1 MCDHLINT
9 LTIILLF
16 MVANTMFSVGWGIA
30 WRIFFSRFA
39 LVRELFGLNESDS
52 KKSAAVKREFSNRHV
67 PRNGLRQR
75 RTKETSTLTPI
86 KSYEQG
92 TDGGSSTE
100 PLIVDESQPVAAT
113 STLNS
118 EEIEEFFSITNTY
131 TDVKDVKKPKNA
143 VLETFDPL
151 NS

>member
-1 MCDHLINT
+1 
-9 LTIILLF
+9 
-16 MVANTMFSVGWGIA
+16 MFSVGWGIA

-52 KKSAAVKREFSNRHV
+52 KKSAAVKREFSNKNV
-67 PRNGLRQR
+67 PRNGLKQR
-75 RTKETSTLTPI
+75 RTKETSTLTPS

-92 TDGGSSTE
+92 TDAGSSIINQE
-100 PLIVDESQPVAAT
+100 PLIVDESQPVATA

-118 EEIEEFFSITNTY
+118 EEIEEFFSITN

>member
-1 MCDHLINT
+1 
-9 LTIILLF
+9 

-118 EEIEEFFSITNTY
+118 EEIEEFFSITNT
-131 TDVKDVKKPKNA
+131 DVKDVKKPKNA

>member
-1 MCDHLINT
+1 
-9 LTIILLF
+9 
-16 MVANTMFSVGWGIA
+16 MVSAGWGIA

-52 KKSAAVKREFSNRHV
+52 KKSAAVKREFSNKHV
-67 PRNGLRQR
+67 PRNGLKQR
-75 RTKETSTLTPI
+75 RTKETSTLTSS

-92 TDGGSSTE
+92 TDAGSSIINQE
-100 PLIVDESQPVAAT
+100 PLIVDESQPAAAA

-118 EEIEEFFSITNTY
+118 EEIEEFFSITN